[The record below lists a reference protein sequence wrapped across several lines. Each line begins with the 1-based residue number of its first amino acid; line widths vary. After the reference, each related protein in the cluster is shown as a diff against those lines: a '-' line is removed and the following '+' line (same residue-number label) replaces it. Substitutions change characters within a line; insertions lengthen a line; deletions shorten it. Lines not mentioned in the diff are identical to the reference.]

1 MAMIQDSLVAH
12 LTTDWRA
19 VAQQRLQ
26 REPVTAEEALIRAR
40 VEGDPWLA
48 RLIGAAQAGDHL
60 AGQVVV
66 MSVLRLLLRI
76 SSGDR
81 RLPLE
86 ALLAALWVRILS
98 YPLARRPA
106 RVVANLV
113 LDARKDV
120 LAEQTPL
127 RPLSRASPSAVLG
140 VRRLQI
146 EAVDLGIISDPVRQA
161 MDAVYVVGLS
171 SAEAARALG
180 LSATTVRWRCSAG
193 RRRLAGQRDLLAA

>member
-127 RPLSRASPSAVLG
+127 RLSRASPSAVLG
-140 VRRLQI
+140 VRRLLI